1 MKKLFIFI
9 LFFSVS
15 LFAGGDNNSSLV
27 SVPIYNITDNI
38 SANYFFSLIFYVLLL
53 AIPSKIALQI
63 LWDYASHRK

>member
-15 LFAGGDNNSSLV
+15 LFAGVNNSSLV